1 VGSGTPTPSLMPPP
15 PLIYDTGRLPQDPT
29 ERLPNVSYPINDQDV
44 VSKAYILKGPLKLY
58 AHDFKK
64 RKSGTRDR
72 AFNVT

>member
-1 VGSGTPTPSLMPPP
+1 MPPPPP

-44 VSKAYILKGPLKLY
+44 VRKAYILKGPLKLY